1 MSQFIAWVIVALLLV
16 AVAAMAIII
25 NRNNTANSIA
35 AAQNGSLEER
45 RRELIQREERISER
59 EDRLTESGQLL
70 REESLRINEEYGRVR
85 TQREELEEANHEISR
100 IKTAA
105 EAELARIGG
114 LSHEEA
120 VAEVMEEARSRA
132 KVSATL
138 KAKQLEADIIGSA
151 QQRAAEV
158 LATTIQ
164 RVAAEQT
171 AEAVI
176 TSVDLPREELKGR
189 IIGREGRNIR
199 VFEQVT
205 GVNVIIDDTPGVVL
219 LSCFDPVRRE
229 AARLTLTELIGDG
242 RINPARI
249 EEMHARSQ
257 ARVAEECRRAGV
269 EALEDLDINDVAE
282 PLLPVIGSLQ
292 YRTSYGQNVLSHL
305 RECARLAGA
314 MAAELGLDAQSCKR
328 AAFMHDIGKAL
339 VTAGDGSHALEGAE
353 LAAKHGEPPEV
364 VNSIASHHGEVEANC
379 VEAVITQAA
388 DTISSSRPGARRE
401 SLEAYVK
408 RLESIEEI
416 GLAHSGVDRVYAMQS
431 GREVRVVVLPDQVSD
446 DETQILAADIA
457 AEIQDK
463 LAYPGNV
470 KVTVVRESRATAMA
484 H

>member
-1 MSQFIAWVIVALLLV
+1 MSQIIAWVIVALLLV

-35 AAQNGSLEER
+35 AAQNGSMEER
-45 RRELIQREERISER
+45 RRELIQREERLSER

-85 TQREELEEANHEISR
+85 TQREELEEANQEIS
-100 IKTAA
+100 KLKDTVQ
-105 EAELARIGG
+105 AELERIGG
-114 LSHEEA
+114 LSRDEA
-120 VAEVMEEARSRA
+120 SAKVMEEVRVKARA
-132 KVSATL
+132 AATL
-138 KAKQLEADIIGSA
+138 QAKQLEAEIIGSA

-164 RVAAEQT
+164 RIAAEQT
-171 AEAVI
+171 AETVV
-176 TSVDLPREELKGR
+176 TSIDLPREELKGR

-219 LSCFDPVRRE
+219 LSCFDPVRRQ
-229 AARLTLTELIGDG
+229 AARLTLSELIDDG

-249 EEMHARSQ
+249 EEIHTRSQ
-257 ARVAEECRRAGV
+257 DRVAEDCRRAAV
-269 EALEDLDINDVAE
+269 EALEDLGINDVAE
-282 PLLPVIGSLQ
+282 PLLTVIGSLQ
-292 YRTSYGQNVLSHL
+292 YRTSYGQNVLSHMC
-305 RECARLAGA
+305 ECARLAGS
-314 MAAELGLDAQSCKR
+314 MAAELGLNAQSCKR

-353 LAAKHGEPPEV
+353 LAAKHGESPEV
-364 VNSIASHHGEVEANC
+364 VNAIASHHGEVEANC

-431 GREVRVVVLPDQVSD
+431 GREVRVVVLPERISD

>member
-1 MSQFIAWVIVALLLV
+1 MSQIIAWVIVALLLV

-35 AAQNGSLEER
+35 AAQNGSIEER
-45 RRELIQREERISER
+45 RRELIQREERLSER

-85 TQREELEEANHEISR
+85 TQREELEEANQEIS
-100 IKTAA
+100 KLKATVQT
-105 EAELARIGG
+105 ELERIGG
-114 LSHEEA
+114 LSREEA
-120 VAEVMEEARSRA
+120 SAEVMEEAR
-132 KVSATL
+132 VSARSAATL
-138 KAKQLEADIIGSA
+138 QAKQLEADIIGAA

-164 RVAAEQT
+164 RIAAEQT
-171 AEAVI
+171 AETVV

-219 LSCFDPVRRE
+219 LSCFDPVRRQ
-229 AARLTLTELIGDG
+229 AARLTLTELIDDG

-249 EEMHARSQ
+249 EEIHARSQ
-257 ARVAEECRRAGV
+257 ATVAEECRRAGV
-269 EALEDLDINDVAE
+269 EALEDIGINDVAE
-282 PLLPVIGSLQ
+282 PLLAVIGSLQ
-292 YRTSYGQNVLSHL
+292 YRTSYGQNVLSHMC
-305 RECARLAGA
+305 ECARLAGS
-314 MAAELGLDAQSCKR
+314 MAAELGLNAKSCKR

-353 LAAKHGEPPEV
+353 LAAKHGESPEV
-364 VNSIASHHGEVEANC
+364 VNAIASHHGEVEANC

-431 GREVRVVVLPDQVSD
+431 GREVRVVVLPERISD
-446 DETQILAADIA
+446 DETQVLAADIA

-470 KVTVVRESRATAMA
+470 KVTVVRESRATAIA